1 MTTIPVPLKE
11 TNTAQYE
18 EVLRQ
23 AYEKAIAYLASL
35 DRAPVA
41 ATADLATLRRQLGR
55 PLEERGIA
63 AEQVLADLVADV
75 EGGIIGSAGGR
86 FFGWVIG
93 GAIPAAVAADWVTS
107 AWDQNAAI
115 YATSPAASMAEEI
128 VGGWLKEILGLPAG
142 ASLALTTG
150 CQMAHVTALAAARHW
165 VLEQK
170 GWDHEEQGLS
180 GAPEIRIL
188 ASDQKHASVTRAL
201 RLLGIGRA
209 QVVDLRTDSMSRVEA
224 KALEEELERNP
235 GAPTIVVLQAGD
247 INTGGFDAFETLA
260 PMAHARGAWVHVD
273 GAFGLWAGASE
284 KYRPLARG
292 VELADSWATDGH
304 KWLNV
309 PHDCGFAFVAHPEAH
324 RAALSEN
331 TSYATF
337 VAEARNEMEWNPEW
351 SRRARGFATYAALR
365 SLGRDGVSGL
375 VERCCKHAKSL
386 GTRIGQLPGAELL
399 AEPVL
404 NQALVRFLDP
414 KAGAG
419 EAEHAQRTDDVIAAI
434 NATGEAFFTGST
446 WKGRRVMRIS
456 VSSWQT
462 TDEDVERVVQAVG
475 GVLRAK

>member
-1 MTTIPVPLKE
+1 MTTIPAPLKE
-11 TNTAQYE
+11 ANPAQYE

-23 AYEKAIAYLASL
+23 AYEKAIAFLASL
-35 DRAPVA
+35 DTAPVA
-41 ATADLATLRRQLGR
+41 ATADLETLRRQLGR
-55 PLEERGIA
+55 PLGEQGIA

-93 GAIPAAVAADWVTS
+93 GAVPAAVAADWLTS
-107 AWDQNAAI
+107 AWDQNGAI
-115 YATSPAASMAEEI
+115 YATSPAASVAEEI
-128 VGGWLKEILGLPAG
+128 VGAWLKEILGLPEG
-142 ASLALTTG
+142 ASFALVTG

-170 GWDHEEQGLS
+170 GWDLVEKGLS
-180 GAPEIRIL
+180 GAPEIRVL
-188 ASDQKHASVTRAL
+188 ASDQKHASVVRAL

-209 QVVDLRTDSMSRVEA
+209 QVVDLRTDAMNQVEA
-224 KALEEELERNP
+224 KTLEEELARNA
-235 GAPTIVVLQAGD
+235 GAPMIVILQAGD
-247 INTGGFDAFETLA
+247 INTGGFDDFGTLA
-260 PMAHARGAWVHVD
+260 PMAHAGGAWVHVD
-273 GAFGLWAGASE
+273 GAFGLWARANE
-284 KYRPLARG
+284 KHRYLARG

-331 TSYATF
+331 TSYVTY

-351 SRRARGFATYAALR
+351 SRRARGFASYAALR
-365 SLGRDGVSGL
+365 SLGRGGVSDL
-375 VERCCKHAKSL
+375 VERCCRHAASL

-404 NQALVRFLDP
+404 NQALVRFVDP
-414 KAGAG
+414 KAGAT
-419 EAEHAQRTDDVIAAI
+419 EADHAQRTEEVMAAI

-462 TDEDVERVVQAVG
+462 TEEDVERVVRAVE
-475 GVLRAK
+475 GVLRVQ